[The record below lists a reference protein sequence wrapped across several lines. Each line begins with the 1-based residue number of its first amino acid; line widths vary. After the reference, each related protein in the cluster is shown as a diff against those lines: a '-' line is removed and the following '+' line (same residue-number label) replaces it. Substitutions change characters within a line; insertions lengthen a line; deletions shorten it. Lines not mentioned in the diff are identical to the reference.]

1 MLTGSQNASY
11 VTTNVAAST
20 AMFINIG
27 NIDVTYESQLNETI
41 VGAQKR

>member
-11 VTTNVAAST
+11 VTIDVAAST
-20 AMFINIG
+20 DMFINIG

-41 VGAQKR
+41 AGAQKR